1 VQIRQSGPPHATEG
15 KTEMDSQGYRRL
27 HAAFTALA
35 EQSNAPDMQLRWMA
49 LAQASSSLAED
60 PPVELRSWNEETQ
73 NARAALLLNRLAN
86 A

>member
-1 VQIRQSGPPHATEG
+1 
-15 KTEMDSQGYRRL
+15 MDSQGYRRL

-35 EQSNAPDMQLRWMA
+35 EQSNTPNMQLRWMA

-60 PPVELRSWNEETQ
+60 PPLKLRACTEETES
-73 NARAALLLNRLAN
+73 ARTALLLGPLAN